1 MSTLSKLTSSFIGR
15 LKPNRVEQRGG
26 ATLEL
31 PEPIRDGGTTLLA
44 ALAHRRSSREF
55 ASTQLPRGLLSNLL
69 WAAYGVNRPETGGRT
84 APSAL
89 NAQEIDVYV
98 ALPGGLH
105 VYDARAHALRLVKA
119 CDARRVT
126 GYQDFVDHAPLDLV
140 YVADHAHTG
149 AIPEQLRRAYA
160 AASAGAIA
168 QNVYLFCAANGLA
181 TVVRGW
187 FDRRA
192 LSAALGLGRDE
203 EVVLTQTVGFA
214 APLSRRRAAGEAKV

>member
-1 MSTLSKLTSSFIGR
+1 L
-15 LKPNRVEQRGG
+15 
-26 ATLEL
+26 
-31 PEPIRDGGTTLLA
+31 
-44 ALAHRRSSREF
+44 
-55 ASTQLPRGLLSNLL
+55 LPRGLLSNLL
-69 WAAYGVNRPETGGRT
+69 WAAYGINRPETGGRT

-98 ALPGGLH
+98 ALPRGLYL
-105 VYDARAHALRLVKA
+105 YDAKAHALRLVKE

-126 GYQDFVDHAPLDLV
+126 GYQDFVDHAPLDLI
-140 YVADHAHTG
+140 YVADHAHTDRVP
-149 AIPEQLRRAYA
+149 AQLRRVYA

-187 FDRRA
+187 FDRKA
-192 LSAALGLGRDE
+192 LTAALGLGNDE

-214 APLSRRRAAGEAKV
+214 APPSPRHGAG

>member
-1 MSTLSKLTSSFIGR
+1 MSTLTKLASGFIGK

-26 ATLEL
+26 ATFEL
-31 PEPIRDGGTTLLA
+31 PQPLRDGGGTLLA
-44 ALAHRRSSREF
+44 ALAHRRSTREF
-55 ASTQLPRGLLSNLL
+55 ASTPLPRGLLSNLL
-69 WAAYGVNRPETGGRT
+69 WAAYGVNRPELGGRT

-98 ALPGGLH
+98 ALPRGLY
-105 VYDARAHALRLVKA
+105 VYDARAHALRLVKE

-126 GYQDFVDHAPLDLV
+126 GYQDFVDHAPLDLI

-149 AIPEQLRRAYA
+149 PIPEQLRRTYA

-168 QNVYLFCAANGLA
+168 QNVYLFCAANGLG
-181 TVVRGW
+181 TVLRGW

-192 LSAALGLGRDE
+192 LTAALGLGRDE

-214 APLSRRRAAGEAKV
+214 APASPRSAAG